1 LFLKVLQSSI
11 CMASPRNCG
20 LINDDIYELMRILSS
35 YSSETFEWIFTE
47 FEKSFPEVKWFDV
60 ATSLGNLLLIPNF
73 TSELIRIVSLFLLF
87 KIFNNECPTKH
98 IFSPLFCILLKNETV
113 TLQNR
118 SYKLLQNVEY
128 IFLKTLI
135 TRGISSVMAMK
146 PSDVVSQNSL
156 DDVVCWKF
164 VVNNKLCTPHG
175 NSLCT
180 FKEVNVEEFE
190 IQTKRHV
197 LNFLQTSARSDG
209 FRVDEYEQY
218 VAPYQSLVCFGD
230 EILLNRLPVDVD
242 SLRWRFEI
250 PRPSLYYS
258 PNDLIWMDPSS
269 AYYLTPL
276 MLPMSTISAE
286 TSVPEQLSDRIFD
299 AQLEQAM
306 EIFKTALESTLPL
319 KNAAQLI
326 EIIRGDRFE
335 LFLNNI
341 DLNSDQFSALVE
353 LNPQI
358 SVEILLKLNSIQ
370 RADEYFSKL
379 LCIKIS
385 LQSLEVVNRL
395 ASKQASFLFSVFYG
409 TSLPCGFLL
418 KFVLQ
423 CFAFCSQAKD
433 RFVQGNLVRLISLF
447 TVSLLNRKLLA
458 VEEIMIEA
466 QTFCLEFSDV
476 VEAADLYKLLKELET
491 ETADKL

>member
-1 LFLKVLQSSI
+1 MCFHWASSSI

-35 YSSETFEWIFTE
+35 YSSETFEWIFSE
-47 FEKSFPEVKWFDV
+47 FEKSFAEVKWFDV

-87 KIFNNECPTKH
+87 KVFNNECPTKH

-128 IFLKTLI
+128 IFLKNLI
-135 TRGISSVMAMK
+135 TRGVSSVMTMK
-146 PSDVVSQNSL
+146 PSDVVAQNTL
-156 DDVVCWKF
+156 EDV
-164 VVNNKLCTPHG
+164 
-175 NSLCT
+175 
-180 FKEVNVEEFE
+180 EVNVEEFE

-197 LNFLQTSARSDG
+197 LNFLQTSARCDS
-209 FRVDEYEQY
+209 FRVGEYEQY

-276 MLPMSTISAE
+276 MLPMSTISPE
-286 TSVPEQLSDRIFD
+286 TSVPEQLSGRVFD

-306 EIFKTALESTLPL
+306 VIFKAALENTLPL

-326 EIIRGDRFE
+326 EIIRGDNCE

-341 DLNSDQFSALVE
+341 DLNLDKFSALVE

-379 LCIKIS
+379 LCMKIS
-385 LQSLEVVNRL
+385 LQSLEVVNKL
-395 ASKQASFLFSVFYG
+395 VSKQAS
-409 TSLPCGFLL
+409 
-418 KFVLQ
+418 
-423 CFAFCSQAKD
+423 
-433 RFVQGNLVRLISLF
+433 LIQY
-447 TVSLLNRKLLA
+447 
-458 VEEIMIEA
+458 I
-466 QTFCLEFSDV
+466 
-476 VEAADLYKLLKELET
+476 
-491 ETADKL
+491 

>member
-1 LFLKVLQSSI
+1 LKFNPYVTPNCDCGINTDLKHCYSLLSGRPSEWDILQSSI

-156 DDVVCWKF
+156 DDV
-164 VVNNKLCTPHG
+164 
-175 NSLCT
+175 
-180 FKEVNVEEFE
+180 EVNVEEFE

-385 LQSLEVVNRL
+385 LQSLE
-395 ASKQASFLFSVFYG
+395 G

>member
-35 YSSETFEWIFTE
+35 YSSETFEWIFGE
-47 FEKSFPEVKWFDV
+47 FEKSFAEVKWFDV

-87 KIFNNECPTKH
+87 KVFNNECPTKH

-128 IFLKTLI
+128 IFLKNLI
-135 TRGISSVMAMK
+135 TRGVSSVMTMK
-146 PSDVVSQNSL
+146 PSDVVAQNTL
-156 DDVVCWKF
+156 EDV
-164 VVNNKLCTPHG
+164 
-175 NSLCT
+175 
-180 FKEVNVEEFE
+180 EVNVEEFE

-197 LNFLQTSARSDG
+197 LNFLQASARCES
-209 FRVDEYEQY
+209 FRVGEYEQY
-218 VAPYQSLVCFGD
+218 VEPYQSLVCFGD

-269 AYYLTPL
+269 AYYSTPL
-276 MLPMSTISAE
+276 MLPMSTISPE
-286 TSVPEQLSDRIFD
+286 TSVPEQLSGRIFD

-306 EIFKTALESTLPL
+306 VIFKAALENTLPL

-326 EIIRGDRFE
+326 EIIRGDNCE

-341 DLNSDQFSALVE
+341 DLNLDKFSALVE

-379 LCIKIS
+379 LCMKIS
-385 LQSLEVVNRL
+385 LQSLEVVNKL
-395 ASKQASFLFSVFYG
+395 VSKQAS
-409 TSLPCGFLL
+409 
-418 KFVLQ
+418 
-423 CFAFCSQAKD
+423 
-433 RFVQGNLVRLISLF
+433 
-447 TVSLLNRKLLA
+447 
-458 VEEIMIEA
+458 
-466 QTFCLEFSDV
+466 
-476 VEAADLYKLLKELET
+476 
-491 ETADKL
+491 

>member
-1 LFLKVLQSSI
+1 
-11 CMASPRNCG
+11 MASPRNCG

-35 YSSETFEWIFTE
+35 YSSETFEWIFGE
-47 FEKSFPEVKWFDV
+47 FEKSFAEVKWFDV

-87 KIFNNECPTKH
+87 KVFNNECPTKH

-128 IFLKTLI
+128 IFLKNLI
-135 TRGISSVMAMK
+135 TRGVSSVMTMK
-146 PSDVVSQNSL
+146 PSDVVAQNTL
-156 DDVVCWKF
+156 EDVD
-164 VVNNKLCTPHG
+164 
-175 NSLCT
+175 
-180 FKEVNVEEFE
+180 VNVEEFE

-197 LNFLQTSARSDG
+197 LNFLQTSARCDS
-209 FRVDEYEQY
+209 FRVGEYEQY

-276 MLPMSTISAE
+276 MLPMSTISPE
-286 TSVPEQLSDRIFD
+286 TSVPEQLSGRIFD

-306 EIFKTALESTLPL
+306 VIFKAALENTLPL

-326 EIIRGDRFE
+326 EIIRGDNCE

-341 DLNSDQFSALVE
+341 DLNLDKFSALVE

-379 LCIKIS
+379 LCMKIS
-385 LQSLEVVNRL
+385 LQSLE
-395 ASKQASFLFSVFYG
+395 G
-409 TSLPCGFLL
+409 TSFPCGFLL
-418 KFVLQ
+418 RFVLQ

-476 VEAADLYKLLKELET
+476 VEAGDLYKLLKQLET

>member
-1 LFLKVLQSSI
+1 MAPMMQIAHGKNKSQEEIIDRCYRLRYNKKQLYIDRTCTVMAGFGFWMRRMTGVVIGIDTALIITILYNRYMWDMTAHIITDRHTSSI

-35 YSSETFEWIFTE
+35 YSSETFEWIFGE
-47 FEKSFPEVKWFDV
+47 FEKSFAEVKWFDV

-73 TSELIRIVSLFLLF
+73 TSELIRI
-87 KIFNNECPTKH
+87 
-98 IFSPLFCILLKNETV
+98 KNETV

-128 IFLKTLI
+128 IFLKNLI
-135 TRGISSVMAMK
+135 TRGVSSVMTMK
-146 PSDVVSQNSL
+146 PSDVVAQNTL
-156 DDVVCWKF
+156 EDV
-164 VVNNKLCTPHG
+164 
-175 NSLCT
+175 
-180 FKEVNVEEFE
+180 EVNVEEFE

-197 LNFLQTSARSDG
+197 LNFLQASARCES
-209 FRVDEYEQY
+209 FRVGEYEQY
-218 VAPYQSLVCFGD
+218 VEPYQSLVCFGD

-276 MLPMSTISAE
+276 MLPMSTISPE
-286 TSVPEQLSDRIFD
+286 TSVPEQLSGRIFD

-306 EIFKTALESTLPL
+306 VIFKAALENTLPL

-326 EIIRGDRFE
+326 EIIRGDNCE

-341 DLNSDQFSALVE
+341 DLNLDKFSALVE

-379 LCIKIS
+379 LCMKIS
-385 LQSLEVVNRL
+385 LQSLEVVNKL
-395 ASKQASFLFSVFYG
+395 
-409 TSLPCGFLL
+409 
-418 KFVLQ
+418 

-476 VEAADLYKLLKELET
+476 VEAGDLYKLLKQLET

>member
-156 DDVVCWKF
+156 DDV
-164 VVNNKLCTPHG
+164 
-175 NSLCT
+175 
-180 FKEVNVEEFE
+180 EVNVEEFE

>member
-1 LFLKVLQSSI
+1 LKFNPYVTPNCDCGINTDLKHCYSLLSGRPSEWDILQSSI

-156 DDVVCWKF
+156 DDV
-164 VVNNKLCTPHG
+164 
-175 NSLCT
+175 
-180 FKEVNVEEFE
+180 EVNVEEFE

-370 RADEYFSKL
+370 RADE
-379 LCIKIS
+379 
-385 LQSLEVVNRL
+385 VP
-395 ASKQASFLFSVFYG
+395 VF
-409 TSLPCGFLL
+409 P
-418 KFVLQ
+418 V

>member
-35 YSSETFEWIFTE
+35 YSSETFEWIFGE
-47 FEKSFPEVKWFDV
+47 FEKSFAEVKWFDV

-87 KIFNNECPTKH
+87 KVFNNECPTKH

-128 IFLKTLI
+128 IFLKNLI
-135 TRGISSVMAMK
+135 TRGVSSVMTMK
-146 PSDVVSQNSL
+146 PSDVVAQNTL
-156 DDVVCWKF
+156 EDV
-164 VVNNKLCTPHG
+164 
-175 NSLCT
+175 
-180 FKEVNVEEFE
+180 EVNVEEFE

-197 LNFLQTSARSDG
+197 LNFLQASARCES
-209 FRVDEYEQY
+209 FRVGEYEQY
-218 VAPYQSLVCFGD
+218 VEPYQSLVCFGD

-276 MLPMSTISAE
+276 MLPMSTISPE
-286 TSVPEQLSDRIFD
+286 TSVPEQLSGRIFD

-306 EIFKTALESTLPL
+306 VIFKAALENTLPL

-326 EIIRGDRFE
+326 EIIRGDNCE

-341 DLNSDQFSALVE
+341 DLNLDKFSALVE

-370 RADEYFSKL
+370 RADERDLWYGMVFFK
-379 LCIKIS
+379 
-385 LQSLEVVNRL
+385 VVVYENIF
-395 ASKQASFLFSVFYG
+395 AKFGSCQQIGFKTGKFNSG
-409 TSLPCGFLL
+409 TSFPCGFLL
-418 KFVLQ
+418 RFVLQ

-476 VEAADLYKLLKELET
+476 VEAGDLYKLLKQLET